1 MTTGYIPI
9 SRKLFEGQFWNEERQ
24 YSRFEAWLDLIQQAR
39 FEDGTKIIGY
49 MEIFVERGE
58 VAASLRYMGEKWGW
72 SKTKVDNFL
81 AFLIKR
87 KMVTKRTD
95 KKTGITIVTL
105 TNYDQYN
112 VTSKDQ
118 RTAEKTASG
127 QRKDSIGTAQG
138 QIRSNY
144 NKLNNYYSL
153 SLTHEEEIGNL
164 DDQIFS
170 SAPPDSPPVAAPP
183 PEKDD
188 YVEVVY
194 GTGVDDPVVDCR
206 VDVDLLNAQ
215 YKAKGQPRA
224 DMVIRV
230 VPDKCR
236 TTQDVWTWLDK
247 FTDELKV
254 KGEQVK
260 TMVDFQSHFINW
272 LKLQKNG
279 KQQNGGAGGANHLQK
294 YGDTSESEQS
304 IMQDMQRLSGL
315 SSKKVL

>member
-81 AFLIKR
+81 VFLIRR
-87 KMVTKRTD
+87 KMITKRTD

-118 RTAEKTASG
+118 RTGERTSSG
-127 QRKDSIGTAQG
+127 QQKDSERTVEG

-144 NKLNNYYSL
+144 NNLNNYYSL
-153 SLTHEEEIGNL
+153 SHTPEGEIQNV
-164 DDQIFS
+164 DDKVFS
-170 SAPPDSPPVAAPP
+170 SAPPDTPPVAASPP
-183 PEKDD
+183 QRSD
-188 YVEVVY
+188 YVEMVCSEP
-194 GTGVDDPVVDCR
+194 TDDPAIDYR
-206 VDVDLLNAQ
+206 LDVDLLNAQ

-224 DMVIRV
+224 DMVIRA
-230 VPDKCR
+230 VPEKCR
-236 TTQDVWTWLDK
+236 TPQDVWTWLDK

-279 KQQNGGAGGANHLQK
+279 KQQNGSTGSTSHLQK

-304 IMQDMQRLSGL
+304 IMQDMQRLGGL